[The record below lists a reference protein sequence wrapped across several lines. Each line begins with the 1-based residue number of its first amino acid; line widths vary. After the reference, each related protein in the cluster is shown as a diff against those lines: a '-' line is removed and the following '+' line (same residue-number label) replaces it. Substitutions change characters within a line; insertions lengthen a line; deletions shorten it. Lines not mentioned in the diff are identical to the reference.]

1 MELMKLIVESYSGRK
16 ADERPVRFWLDE
28 KLYLVEDLLDQ
39 WYAPEHIFYK
49 LRADDGKIYILRQ
62 ETSTASP
69 HWDLISFRQ
78 NAS

>member
-1 MELMKLIVESYSGRK
+1 MKLIVESYSGRK

-62 ETSTASP
+62 ETSTANP